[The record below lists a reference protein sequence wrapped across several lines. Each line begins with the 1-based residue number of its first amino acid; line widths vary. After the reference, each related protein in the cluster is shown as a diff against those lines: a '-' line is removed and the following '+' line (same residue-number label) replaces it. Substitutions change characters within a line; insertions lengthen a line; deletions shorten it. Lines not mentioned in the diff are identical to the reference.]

1 MNEDAYY
8 DRLLREYDRD
18 VWADL
23 EREAEERLAAGDIAC
38 DRWRD
43 DGMMIVIIIAAIAL
57 TALTASLTGGT
68 GSCTDYYA
76 GYYRSMDK
84 LRNK

>member
-8 DRLLREYDRD
+8 DRMLREYDRD

-23 EREAEERLAAGDIAC
+23 EREAKERLAAGDIAC

-43 DGMMIVIIIAAIAL
+43 DG
-57 TALTASLTGGT
+57 
-68 GSCTDYYA
+68 C
-76 GYYRSMDK
+76 
-84 LRNK
+84 

>member
-23 EREAEERLAAGDIAC
+23 EREAEERLAAWDIAC

-43 DGMMIVIIIAAIAL
+43 DG
-57 TALTASLTGGT
+57 
-68 GSCTDYYA
+68 C
-76 GYYRSMDK
+76 
-84 LRNK
+84 

>member
-1 MNEDAYY
+1 MSYYTTPDGDRKEDHMNEDAYY

-23 EREAEERLAAGDIAC
+23 AREAEERLAAGDIAC

-43 DGMMIVIIIAAIAL
+43 DG
-57 TALTASLTGGT
+57 
-68 GSCTDYYA
+68 C
-76 GYYRSMDK
+76 
-84 LRNK
+84 

>member
-23 EREAEERLAAGDIAC
+23 EREERLAAGDIAC

-43 DGMMIVIIIAAIAL
+43 DG
-57 TALTASLTGGT
+57 
-68 GSCTDYYA
+68 C
-76 GYYRSMDK
+76 
-84 LRNK
+84 

>member
-23 EREAEERLAAGDIAC
+23 EREAEARLAAGDIAC

-43 DGMMIVIIIAAIAL
+43 DE
-57 TALTASLTGGT
+57 
-68 GSCTDYYA
+68 C
-76 GYYRSMDK
+76 
-84 LRNK
+84 

>member
-1 MNEDAYY
+1 MTPLLPHWQKRLRGCLSEDINHSHYTTPDGDGKEDTMNEDAYY

-43 DGMMIVIIIAAIAL
+43 DG
-57 TALTASLTGGT
+57 
-68 GSCTDYYA
+68 C
-76 GYYRSMDK
+76 
-84 LRNK
+84 

>member
-1 MNEDAYY
+1 MAECTIADLQNARKAAKMPRMNEDAYY

-23 EREAEERLAAGDIAC
+23 AREAEERLAAGDIAC

-43 DGMMIVIIIAAIAL
+43 DG
-57 TALTASLTGGT
+57 
-68 GSCTDYYA
+68 C
-76 GYYRSMDK
+76 
-84 LRNK
+84 

>member
-1 MNEDAYY
+1 MAGNLLVLIGEHVTELIHAKHPFPGHYSTPDGDRKEDTMNEDAYY

-43 DGMMIVIIIAAIAL
+43 DG
-57 TALTASLTGGT
+57 
-68 GSCTDYYA
+68 C
-76 GYYRSMDK
+76 
-84 LRNK
+84 

>member
-1 MNEDAYY
+1 MAGNLLVLIGEHGAEIVHTKHPFPGHYSTPGRDRKEEHMNEDAYY

-23 EREAEERLAAGDIAC
+23 EREAEERLSAGDIAC

-43 DGMMIVIIIAAIAL
+43 DG
-57 TALTASLTGGT
+57 
-68 GSCTDYYA
+68 C
-76 GYYRSMDK
+76 
-84 LRNK
+84 

>member
-1 MNEDAYY
+1 MAGNLLVLIGKHVTELIHTKHPFPGHYSTPGRYRKEEHMNEDAYY

-43 DGMMIVIIIAAIAL
+43 DG
-57 TALTASLTGGT
+57 
-68 GSCTDYYA
+68 C
-76 GYYRSMDK
+76 
-84 LRNK
+84 

>member
-1 MNEDAYY
+1 MSYYTTPDGERKEDTMNEDAYY

-23 EREAEERLAAGDIAC
+23 AREAEARLAAGDIAC

-43 DGMMIVIIIAAIAL
+43 DG
-57 TALTASLTGGT
+57 
-68 GSCTDYYA
+68 C
-76 GYYRSMDK
+76 
-84 LRNK
+84 

>member
-1 MNEDAYY
+1 MAGDLLVLIGEHGAEIVHTKHPFPGHYTTPSGERKEDHMNEDAYY

-23 EREAEERLAAGDIAC
+23 ERETEERLAAGDIAC

-43 DGMMIVIIIAAIAL
+43 DE
-57 TALTASLTGGT
+57 
-68 GSCTDYYA
+68 C
-76 GYYRSMDK
+76 
-84 LRNK
+84 

>member
-23 EREAEERLAAGDIAC
+23 AREAEERLIAGDIAC

-43 DGMMIVIIIAAIAL
+43 DR
-57 TALTASLTGGT
+57 
-68 GSCTDYYA
+68 C
-76 GYYRSMDK
+76 
-84 LRNK
+84 

>member
-1 MNEDAYY
+1 MAGDLLVLIGEHVTELIHTKHPFPGHYTTLGRDRKEEHMNEDAYY

-23 EREAEERLAAGDIAC
+23 ERETEERLTAGDIAC

-43 DGMMIVIIIAAIAL
+43 DG
-57 TALTASLTGGT
+57 
-68 GSCTDYYA
+68 C
-76 GYYRSMDK
+76 
-84 LRNK
+84 

>member
-1 MNEDAYY
+1 MAGNLLVLIGEHVTEIIHTKHPFPGHYSTPDGDRKEEHMNEDAYY

-43 DGMMIVIIIAAIAL
+43 DG
-57 TALTASLTGGT
+57 
-68 GSCTDYYA
+68 C
-76 GYYRSMDK
+76 
-84 LRNK
+84 

>member
-18 VWADL
+18 IWADL
-23 EREAEERLAAGDIAC
+23 ERETEERLTAGDIAC

-43 DGMMIVIIIAAIAL
+43 DG
-57 TALTASLTGGT
+57 
-68 GSCTDYYA
+68 C
-76 GYYRSMDK
+76 
-84 LRNK
+84 

>member
-43 DGMMIVIIIAAIAL
+43 DG
-57 TALTASLTGGT
+57 
-68 GSCTDYYA
+68 Y
-76 GYYRSMDK
+76 
-84 LRNK
+84 

>member
-1 MNEDAYY
+1 MAGNLLVLIGEHVTEIVHTKHPFHGHYSTPVRDRKEDGMNEDAYY

-43 DGMMIVIIIAAIAL
+43 DE
-57 TALTASLTGGT
+57 
-68 GSCTDYYA
+68 C
-76 GYYRSMDK
+76 
-84 LRNK
+84 

>member
-8 DRLLREYDRD
+8 DRLLREYDKD

-23 EREAEERLAAGDIAC
+23 EREAEERLAAGDIAY

-43 DGMMIVIIIAAIAL
+43 DG
-57 TALTASLTGGT
+57 
-68 GSCTDYYA
+68 C
-76 GYYRSMDK
+76 
-84 LRNK
+84 

>member
-1 MNEDAYY
+1 MSYYTTPDGERKEDTMNEDAYY

-23 EREAEERLAAGDIAC
+23 EREAEERLAAGDIAY

-43 DGMMIVIIIAAIAL
+43 DG
-57 TALTASLTGGT
+57 
-68 GSCTDYYA
+68 C
-76 GYYRSMDK
+76 
-84 LRNK
+84 